1 MGKIKLFE
9 TRDFS
14 GNFDTSFRF
23 MRQNYGPILKAIL
36 YVIPILLIAVFIAP
50 DSSNIQAD
58 PSDPM
63 AVYGEVFNFGFFA
76 YIILLS
82 IVSFLIILFITAYMA
97 EYANTDDEHVDTSL
111 VWKRVFRCILPVF
124 AASILFYIIVIIGTI
139 LCIIPGIIALIYLYF
154 YMYVYVIEE
163 RGIVDS
169 LTRSYELV
177 KGNWWFTLGY
187 LFVFGVIS
195 SILSGIFSIPTLLIL
210 MGQFLKI
217 DFLTSD
223 VFTYF
228 ASFISALGNVFIY
241 PIMYI
246 AGGILYF
253 SYRNKLENV
262 DMESEIDSI
271 GTLNN

>member
-1 MGKIKLFE
+1 MEKIKLFE

-14 GNFDTSFRF
+14 GNFDTSLRF
-23 MRQNYGPILKAIL
+23 MRQNYGAILKAIL
-36 YVIPILLIAVFIAP
+36 YVVPIIIVALFFAP
-50 DSSNIQAD
+50 DQSNMQFD
-58 PSDPM
+58 DSDPM
-63 AVYGEVFNFGFFA
+63 AFYRELFSFGSLSYAF
-76 YIILLS
+76 LLS
-82 IVSFLIILFITAYMA
+82 IASFLIILFITAYMA
-97 EYANTDDEHVDTSL
+97 EYANTDQVEVDTSL

-124 AASILFYIIVIIGTI
+124 AASILFYIIVAIGTV
-139 LCIIPGIIALIYLYF
+139 LCFIPGIIAFIYLYF

-169 LTRSYELV
+169 LSRSYELV

-195 SILSGIFSIPTLLIL
+195 TILSAVFSIPTLLVYV
-210 MGQFLKI
+210 GQLLEISFLS
-217 DFLTSD
+217 SD
-223 VFTYF
+223 VFIYF
-228 ASFISALGNVFIY
+228 ASFIAVIGNIFIY
-241 PIMYI
+241 PIIYI

-262 DMESEIDSI
+262 DMETEIDSI